1 MSGSRLIVGVAM
13 MGILLPITLFL
24 LLGLATFN
32 QLFTIAACTF
42 VAWGL
47 GDLLAGVLERP
58 RLDGRS
64 PTKAMQEDWDRR
76 KGD

>member
-1 MSGSRLIVGVAM
+1 MSGSRLIVGIAM
-13 MGILLPITLFL
+13 MGVLVPITLFL
-24 LLGLATFN
+24 LLGLTTFN

-64 PTKAMQEDWDRR
+64 PTRAMHQDWERR